1 LNLATA
7 GRYNAAHRLAEA
19 YMSDP
24 FLSSEEYDERA
35 HSLYNEG
42 KYDEALDVLRAGL
55 ALYPTSVELLVG
67 MGYARLARDEYAWA
81 RRSFADALAVD
92 EEHEDALAG
101 LGEVLLK
108 FGRRDQAL
116 ATFRRTLELGY
127 EDDVELML
135 QVGRALFRE
144 GLIEEAREFF
154 DVATREAPENAE
166 AVACTGYALHRLG
179 DDDGAAA
186 ALRRALQ
193 LDADHVE
200 ARIYLGNLLYDRGDF
215 EAALYHLDR
224 STPEDHW
231 DELGM
236 YRLIELKKQI
246 FRLTDGDPELRP
258 WQQRIDELEA
268 EPDAIDDLLAEVE
281 EAMQEEELNRG
292 QLDLFPDDEERAA
305 DAGLSLTIG
314 PAVSPIDAG
323 AGAGYQAGEGAAA
336 ASHRVVTSEGRE
348 IDGTWEDIVRRLRD
362 ASGEFAGRSVS
373 DFMTAVATR
382 QYRTTGIR
390 ISARDAESFIRGS
403 EHAGLLRI
411 VR

>member
-1 LNLATA
+1 
-7 GRYNAAHRLAEA
+7 
-19 YMSDP
+19 MSDP

-35 HSLYNEG
+35 HALYNEG

-55 ALYPTSVELLVG
+55 VLYPSSVELLVG
-67 MGYARLARDEYAWA
+67 LGYARLARDEFAWA
-81 RRSFADALAVD
+81 RRAFADALGVD
-92 EEHEDALAG
+92 DEHEDALAG

-108 FGRRDQAL
+108 FGRRDEAL

-135 QVGRALFRE
+135 QIGRALFRE

-154 DVATREAPENAE
+154 EVATREQPENAE
-166 AVACTGYALHRLG
+166 AVACVGYALHRLG

-236 YRLIELKKQI
+236 YRLIEPKKQI
-246 FRLTDGDPELRP
+246 FRLGDGDPELRP
-258 WQQRIDELEA
+258 WAQRIEELES
-268 EPDAIDDLLAEVE
+268 EPDAIDNLLAEVE
-281 EAMQEEELNRG
+281 ETVEEEELNRG
-292 QLDLFPDDEERAA
+292 QLDLFPDDDERDPAPT
-305 DAGLSLTIG
+305 LG
-314 PAVSPIDAG
+314 PAVSPLDLG
-323 AGAGYQAGEGAAA
+323 AGHAPGDLAPAW
-336 ASHRVVTSEGRE
+336 HRVVTSEGRE
-348 IDGTWEDIVRRLRD
+348 IDGTWEEIVRRLRD